1 MEGDAAMTNDKA
13 LAIKKIYQKDNFTF
27 SIEWMDG
34 NVSSWRLSDLQLLC
48 PCASCVD
55 ETTGE
60 RLVSAHQIDPGVK
73 ARRIASVGRYALAV
87 EFTKG
92 CSAGIYSFDMLKK

>member
-1 MEGDAAMTNDKA
+1 MTNDRA
-13 LAIKKIYQKDNFTF
+13 LAIRKIYQNDNFTF

-34 NVSSWRLSDLQLLC
+34 EVSVWRLSDLQMLC

-55 ETTGE
+55 EMTGE
-60 RLVSAHQIDPGVK
+60 RLVGAQQIDPNVR
-73 ARRIASVGRYALAV
+73 ARRIVSVGRYALAV

-92 CSAGIYSFDMLKK
+92 CSTGIYSFDMLKK